1 MKPEEIRDD
10 IPADVRE
17 ALAKVVRTYGGAA
30 TNKLCDVI
38 RKRPA
43 TVILPRAEI
52 PAPLS
57 EVPESGVVWALY
69 IGVDARITRWRGR
82 IAQKAAS
89 NGIAY
94 ATEEDAQ
101 AVIDA
106 MMARE
111 PVEEETK
118 ADDLSS
124 LIPWAYLDPKWQWA
138 AMDASEKWFVYEDAP
153 SEQTDEWTAEEWGR
167 LPIPNGAPVHW
178 TETRV
183 RRPEG
188 V

>member
-17 ALAKVVRTYGGAA
+17 ALVEAEHYGLIQSGA
-30 TNKLCDVI
+30 LLEII

-52 PAPLS
+52 PAPLT
-57 EVPESGVVWALY
+57 EVPESGEVWTVY
-69 IGVDARITRWRGR
+69 IGPGAAHVTSIAGDIAAAAVGNGR
-82 IAQKAAS
+82 
-89 NGIAY
+89 AY
-94 ATEEDAQ
+94 ATKEDAQ
-101 AVIDA
+101 RALDA

-111 PVEEETK
+111 SVEKEPK

-124 LIPWAYLDPKWQWA
+124 RIPWAYLDPRWQWA
-138 AMDASEKWFVYEDAP
+138 AMDENGSWFAYEDEP
-153 SEQTDEWTAEEWGR
+153 SERPDEWTGGGCKE
-167 LPIPNGAPVHW
+167 LPIPEGAPVHW
-178 TETRV
+178 TETKV